1 MMTEIENNQLS
12 HRIKLLR
19 KHFKMTQAEFGTKIG
34 VSRDV
39 INNFEN
45 KSVVPS
51 EPVIRLIV
59 HEFGVNRTWL
69 ETGEGE
75 MLKDTSPEDEIV
87 CFVRSV
93 LSDESDSFKK
103 RFMTMLASLD
113 EDGWELLAK
122 MAETLAGGSKDDC
135 EKK

>member
-1 MMTEIENNQLS
+1 MGEQ
-12 HRIKLLR
+12 IKLLR
-19 KHFKMTQAEFGTKIG
+19 KHYKMTQTEFGQKIG

-39 INNFEN
+39 INNIEN
-45 KSVVPS
+45 KGIVPS
-51 EPVIRLIV
+51 EPIIKLIIS
-59 HEFGVNRTWL
+59 EFGVNREWL
-69 ETGEGE
+69 ENGSGK
-75 MLKDTSPEDEIV
+75 MLKDFSRDEEIAY
-87 CFVRSV
+87 FVGSV

-113 EDGWELLAK
+113 EDGWELLAR

>member
-1 MMTEIENNQLS
+1 MGEQ
-12 HRIKLLR
+12 IKLLR
-19 KHFKMTQAEFGTKIG
+19 KHYKMTQTEFGQKIG

-39 INNFEN
+39 INNIEN
-45 KSVVPS
+45 KGIVPS
-51 EPVIRLIV
+51 EPIIKLIIS
-59 HEFGVNRTWL
+59 EFGVNREWL
-69 ETGEGE
+69 ETGSGK
-75 MLKDTSPEDEIV
+75 MLKDFSRDEEIAY
-87 CFVRSV
+87 FVGSV

>member
-1 MMTEIENNQLS
+1 MGEQ
-12 HRIKLLR
+12 IKLLR
-19 KHFKMTQAEFGTKIG
+19 KHYKMTQTEFGQKIG

-39 INNFEN
+39 INNIEN
-45 KSVVPS
+45 KGIVPS
-51 EPVIRLIV
+51 EPIIKLIIS
-59 HEFGVNRTWL
+59 EFGVNREWL
-69 ETGEGE
+69 ETGSGK
-75 MLKDTSPEDEIV
+75 MLKDFSRDEEIAY
-87 CFVRSV
+87 FVGSV

-122 MAETLAGGSKDDC
+122 MAETLAGVSKDDC

>member
-1 MMTEIENNQLS
+1 MGEQ
-12 HRIKLLR
+12 IKLLR
-19 KHFKMTQAEFGTKIG
+19 KHYKMTQTEFGQKIG

-39 INNFEN
+39 INNIEN
-45 KSVVPS
+45 KGIVPS
-51 EPVIRLIV
+51 EPIIKLIIS
-59 HEFGVNRTWL
+59 EFGVNREWL
-69 ETGEGE
+69 ETGSGK
-75 MLKDTSPEDEIV
+75 MLKDFSRDEEIAY
-87 CFVRSV
+87 FVGSV

-122 MAETLAGGSKDDC
+122 MAETLAEVSKDDC

>member
-1 MMTEIENNQLS
+1 MGEQ
-12 HRIKLLR
+12 IKLLR
-19 KHFKMTQAEFGTKIG
+19 KHYKMTQTEFGQKIG

-39 INNFEN
+39 INNIEN
-45 KSVVPS
+45 KGIVPS
-51 EPVIRLIV
+51 EPIIKLIIS
-59 HEFGVNRTWL
+59 EFGVNREWL
-69 ETGEGE
+69 ETGSGK
-75 MLKDTSPEDEIV
+75 MLKDFSRDEEIAY
-87 CFVRSV
+87 FVGLV

-122 MAETLAGGSKDDC
+122 MAETLAGVSKDDC

>member
-1 MMTEIENNQLS
+1 MGEQ
-12 HRIKLLR
+12 IKRLR
-19 KHFKMTQAEFGTKIG
+19 KHYKMTQNEFGEKIG

-39 INNFEN
+39 LNNIEN
-45 KSVVPS
+45 KGIVPS
-51 EPVIRLIV
+51 EPTIKLIIS
-59 HEFGVNRTWL
+59 EFGVNREWL
-69 ETGEGE
+69 ETGSGK
-75 MLKDTSPEDEIV
+75 MLKDFSRDEEIAY
-87 CFVRSV
+87 FVGSV

-113 EDGWELLAK
+113 EDGWELLAR

>member
-1 MMTEIENNQLS
+1 MINNIENKG
-12 HRIKLLR
+12 I
-19 KHFKMTQAEFGTKIG
+19 
-34 VSRDV
+34 
-39 INNFEN
+39 
-45 KSVVPS
+45 VPS
-51 EPVIRLIV
+51 EPIIKLIIS
-59 HEFGVNRTWL
+59 EFGVNREWL
-69 ETGEGE
+69 ETGSGK
-75 MLKDTSPEDEIV
+75 MLKDFSRDEEIAY
-87 CFVRSV
+87 FVGSV

>member
-1 MMTEIENNQLS
+1 MGEQ
-12 HRIKLLR
+12 IKLLR
-19 KHFKMTQAEFGTKIG
+19 KHYKMTQTEFGQKIG

-39 INNFEN
+39 INNIEN
-45 KSVVPS
+45 KGIVPS
-51 EPVIRLIV
+51 EPIIKLIIS
-59 HEFGVNRTWL
+59 EFGVNREWL
-69 ETGEGE
+69 ETGSGK
-75 MLKDTSPEDEIV
+75 MLKDFSRDEEIAY
-87 CFVRSV
+87 FVGSV

-113 EDGWELLAK
+113 EDGWELLAR